1 MGLAKLEYYKLYDDV
16 VEPDFATAGSACFDL
31 RAYLN
36 DGERIIKTRSNAD
49 PRIKDGGIYLTPW
62 ARALIPTGIVFSIP
76 KGNSIRLHPRSGLAF
91 KRGLTLSNCEGV
103 IDSDYVEEVFVSV
116 INQSSSAIRINH
128 GDRIAQAEMIKTNYY
143 MIRETHIRPERTS
156 RDGGFGST
164 GTG

>member
-1 MGLAKLEYYKLYDDV
+1 MGLAKLEYYKMHDDV
-16 VEPDFATAGSACFDL
+16 VEPDFATSGSACFDL

-36 DGERIIKTRSNAD
+36 DAERIINTRSNAD
-49 PRIKDGGIYLTPW
+49 PRVKDGIFNLSPGG
-62 ARALIPTGIVFSIP
+62 RALIPTGIVFSIP
-76 KGNSIRLHPRSGLAF
+76 KGYSIRLHPRSGLAF

-116 INQSSSAIRINH
+116 INSSFDAVQIEH
-128 GDRIAQAEMIKTNYY
+128 GERIAQAEMIKTNYY

-164 GTG
+164 GTE